1 MKTPPLALNKIQALV
16 LQPTPL
22 CNIDC
27 RYCYLPDRT
36 VNRVMTSA
44 VLTRVLE
51 ACFSSSLLAERV
63 VLLWHAGEPLVV
75 PLAFYHET
83 LALVERFNTRG
94 VTVIPTLQTNGM
106 RITQQWC
113 DFIQQHHIRVG
124 VSLDGPQHIH
134 DHSRVDRAGKGTFIR
149 AMRGI
154 ELLQQNGIEP
164 SIIMVLT
171 KYALD
176 YPDEIWQFFRDH
188 HLTKLAFNIE
198 EVNGA
203 HTRSTLEHEQGI
215 QDKYKQ
221 FLRRI
226 LELRDHCEQ
235 PPFVREIDTFLDRI
249 YHLSEA
255 VCSQE
260 NRAGAIVSVDA
271 AGNIST
277 FVSEL
282 LTMTHPRYGD
292 FLLGNIVDGTLEDM
306 LTGPKLWA
314 INREIQRGVMRCQQ
328 TYAYFDFCGGG
339 SPANKL
345 SEHGTFDVTET
356 LYCQLK
362 IQATMDV
369 MLEHVERRDPGFG
382 TQL

>member
-1 MKTPPLALNKIQALV
+1 MEFPALTLNTIEALV
-16 LQPTPL
+16 LQPTSL

-27 RYCYLPDRT
+27 RYCYLPDRMS
-36 VNRVMTSA
+36 NRVMTSA
-44 VLTRVLE
+44 VLARVLE
-51 ACFSSSLLAERV
+51 ACFSSPLLAGKV

-94 VTVIPTLQTNGM
+94 VTVIPTLQTNAT
-106 RITQQWC
+106 RITQPWC
-113 DFIQQHHIRVG
+113 DFIKYHHIRIG

-134 DHSRVDRAGKGTFIR
+134 DRSRVDRAGKGTFLR

-164 SIIMVLT
+164 SVIMVLT
-171 KYALD
+171 NYALD

-203 HTRSTLEHEQGI
+203 HTRSSLEDMQDI
-215 QDKYKQ
+215 QDRYKR

-226 LELRDHCEQ
+226 VELRDQCEP
-235 PPFVREIDTFLDRI
+235 PPFVREIDTVLDRI
-249 YHLSEA
+249 AYLSEA
-255 VCSQE
+255 VSSQE

-271 AGNIST
+271 AGNLST

-292 FLLGNIVDGTLEDM
+292 LLLGNIFEATLEEI
-306 LTGPKLWA
+306 LTCPKAQA
-314 INREIQRGVMRCQQ
+314 INGEIQRGVRRCQQ
-328 TYAYFDFCGGG
+328 TCPYFDFCGGG

-356 LYCQLK
+356 LYCRLK

-369 MLEHVERRDPGFG
+369 MLEYVEQQISRSETPS
-382 TQL
+382 

>member
-1 MKTPPLALNKIQALV
+1 METPPLTLNKIQALV

-22 CNIDC
+22 CNINC

-51 ACFSSSLLAERV
+51 AFFSSSLLAERV

-83 LALVERFNTRG
+83 LALVEHFNTRG
-94 VTVIPTLQTNGM
+94 VAVIPTLQTNGM
-106 RITQQWC
+106 RLTQQWC
-113 DFIQQHHIRVG
+113 DFIKQHHIRVG

-134 DHSRVDRAGKGTFIR
+134 DHSRVDRAGKGTFVQ

-176 YPDEIWQFFRDH
+176 YPDEIWHFFRNQ
-188 HLTKLAFNIE
+188 HLTNLAFNIE

-203 HTRSTLEHEQGI
+203 HTHSSLDHEKGI

-221 FLRRI
+221 FLKRI
-226 LELRDHCEQ
+226 LELRDQCEQ
-235 PPFVREIDTFLDRI
+235 PPFVREIDTFLERI
-249 YHLSEA
+249 YHLSEP
-255 VCSQE
+255 VRSQE
-260 NRAGAIVSVDA
+260 NRAGAIVSVDV
-271 AGNIST
+271 AGNVST
-277 FVSEL
+277 FASEL

-292 FLLGNIVDGTLEDM
+292 FLLGNIFAGTLEEM
-306 LTGPKLWA
+306 LSSPKLQA
-314 INREIQRGVMRCQQ
+314 INREVQCGVMQCQQ
-328 TYAYFDFCGGG
+328 SCAYFDFCGGG

-362 IQATMDV
+362 IQATMDAV
-369 MLEHVERRDPGFG
+369 LEHVERRDPGFR
-382 TQL
+382 TQV